1 MSMLSVGA
9 DRDDS
14 PLGARALINAQHS
27 GAGRIV
33 LSAIQHA
40 VRELEG
46 DASLGR
52 RFRATQELARLLA
65 EVSDD
70 GDRGVC
76 ALLEDRGA
84 ASLLVALM
92 AECGEER
99 EATRNSVLACLT
111 SVVRFL
117 KPEELVPNTRLWQ
130 LLTRMTYNRDEA
142 SLLHTLTAFKHV
154 SQHAE
159 CAETILASKRLPP
172 QLRACAESANP
183 TLAKVARET
192 LDRLALADAGRD
204 AAAASAAADA
214 PPAANP
220 ERPAMGDRLGFG
232 RALRRSREI
241 MGGGATA
248 DAGEADAAA
257 DDERG
262 DADGAGAAAALAARA
277 AAIVRSSS
285 GADGAAVRARV
296 RVRVRVR
303 VSP

>member
-1 MSMLSVGA
+1 MSMLSVGV

-117 KPEELVPNTRLWQ
+117 
-130 LLTRMTYNRDEA
+130 
-142 SLLHTLTAFKHV
+142 S
-154 SQHAE
+154 
-159 CAETILASKRLPP
+159 
-172 QLRACAESANP
+172 
-183 TLAKVARET
+183 
-192 LDRLALADAGRD
+192 
-204 AAAASAAADA
+204 
-214 PPAANP
+214 
-220 ERPAMGDRLGFG
+220 
-232 RALRRSREI
+232 RRSWCR
-241 MGGGATA
+241 T
-248 DAGEADAAA
+248 
-257 DDERG
+257 RG
-262 DADGAGAAAALAARA
+262 CGSCSRG
-277 AAIVRSSS
+277 
-285 GADGAAVRARV
+285 
-296 RVRVRVR
+296 
-303 VSP
+303 

>member
-1 MSMLSVGA
+1 M
-9 DRDDS
+9 
-14 PLGARALINAQHS
+14 
-27 GAGRIV
+27 

-172 QLRACAESANP
+172 LRACAE
-183 TLAKVARET
+183 
-192 LDRLALADAGRD
+192 
-204 AAAASAAADA
+204 
-214 PPAANP
+214 AANST
-220 ERPAMGDRLGFG
+220 PA
-232 RALRRSREI
+232 
-241 MGGGATA
+241 GGGAR
-248 DAGEADAAA
+248 DARPPRARRRRPRRRRCLRRRRRAARRQPGRA
-257 DDERG
+257 G
-262 DADGAGAAAALAARA
+262 DGRSAGPLARA
-277 AAIVRSSS
+277 ACARSWRRRRRR
-285 GADGAAVRARV
+285 GRGGRGG
-296 RVRVRVR
+296 
-303 VSP
+303 